1 MRIKNNVMNNKKS
14 IKLDSS
20 KLLGFTSSPKVGGKV
35 ILASKPLQPKVGAK
49 VGQKGGG
56 GLL

>member
-14 IKLDSS
+14 TKLDPS
-20 KLLGFTSSPKVGGKV
+20 KLLGFTSSPKVGGK
-35 ILASKPLQPKVGAK
+35 ITIAAKPLQPKVGAK